1 MEKVINGV
9 SCRVVE
15 KEWDVYFDMALTMF
29 EEIVKNNQA
38 GKPSVFIVPVGPTDQ
53 YPILAKLI
61 NSQRVSLKNVHFFN
75 MDEYLVSPTQWISED
90 DPMSFHGRMK
100 REFYDR
106 VDESLVM
113 PESQRH
119 FPEPG
124 HEKEYD
130 ELIAGLGGVDMC
142 FGGLGINGHVAFN
155 EAAEADDPITADAY
169 ADLETRVLPISR
181 ETRAVNAFGY
191 QRGDLAGMPEWC
203 ITVGM
208 KQILSSEKVYRAEP
222 PMAERAAEAC
232 AAWENGSPVA
242 GFSASQTAR
251 RALLHDGGYRTGDR
265 VSNKKCSILFEWNIF
280 IAILRGYCHKNGK
293 NGLLFLLRRILRLAV
308 VFFQQQNKI
317 PHDEDN
323 AAPKHD
329 DAKKQNL
336 DAGGVGA
343 ADDICLNDF
352 CQHVRKKQQS
362 GAVQNNTV
370 SDLRGFVLFA
380 HGVSLLRF
388 CTRIRYF

>member
-75 MDEYLVSPTQWISED
+75 MDEYLASPTQWISED

-169 ADLETRVLPISR
+169 ADLGTRVLPISR

-203 ITVGM
+203 ITC
-208 KQILSSEKVYRAEP
+208 LLYT
-222 PMAERAAEAC
+222 
-232 AAWENGSPVA
+232 SP
-242 GFSASQTAR
+242 SPR
-251 RALLHDGGYRTGDR
+251 DR
-265 VSNKKCSILFEWNIF
+265 
-280 IAILRGYCHKNGK
+280 G
-293 NGLLFLLRRILRLAV
+293 
-308 VFFQQQNKI
+308 
-317 PHDEDN
+317 
-323 AAPKHD
+323 
-329 DAKKQNL
+329 
-336 DAGGVGA
+336 
-343 ADDICLNDF
+343 
-352 CQHVRKKQQS
+352 
-362 GAVQNNTV
+362 
-370 SDLRGFVLFA
+370 
-380 HGVSLLRF
+380 
-388 CTRIRYF
+388 

>member
-9 SCRVVE
+9 FCRVVE

-29 EEIVKNNQA
+29 EEIVKNNRA

-155 EAAEADDPITADAY
+155 EAAEADDPITAG
-169 ADLETRVLPISR
+169 TRMPSWVPACCPSAGRPGRSMPSATSAAIWR
-181 ETRAVNAFGY
+181 ECR
-191 QRGDLAGMPEWC
+191 
-203 ITVGM
+203 
-208 KQILSSEKVYRAEP
+208 
-222 PMAERAAEAC
+222 
-232 AAWENGSPVA
+232 NGASPWA
-242 GFSASQTAR
+242 
-251 RALLHDGGYRTGDR
+251 
-265 VSNKKCSILFEWNIF
+265 
-280 IAILRGYCHKNGK
+280 
-293 NGLLFLLRRILRLAV
+293 
-308 VFFQQQNKI
+308 
-317 PHDEDN
+317 
-323 AAPKHD
+323 
-329 DAKKQNL
+329 
-336 DAGGVGA
+336 
-343 ADDICLNDF
+343 
-352 CQHVRKKQQS
+352 
-362 GAVQNNTV
+362 
-370 SDLRGFVLFA
+370 
-380 HGVSLLRF
+380 
-388 CTRIRYF
+388 

>member
-9 SCRVVE
+9 FCRVVE

-130 ELIAGLGGVDMC
+130 ELIANLGGALADWASTVMWPSTRRRKPTIPSPRTRMPIWGPVC
-142 FGGLGINGHVAFN
+142 CPSAGRPGRSMPSATSAAIWRECRNGA
-155 EAAEADDPITADAY
+155 
-169 ADLETRVLPISR
+169 
-181 ETRAVNAFGY
+181 
-191 QRGDLAGMPEWC
+191 
-203 ITVGM
+203 
-208 KQILSSEKVYRAEP
+208 
-222 PMAERAAEAC
+222 
-232 AAWENGSPVA
+232 SPWA
-242 GFSASQTAR
+242 
-251 RALLHDGGYRTGDR
+251 
-265 VSNKKCSILFEWNIF
+265 
-280 IAILRGYCHKNGK
+280 
-293 NGLLFLLRRILRLAV
+293 
-308 VFFQQQNKI
+308 
-317 PHDEDN
+317 
-323 AAPKHD
+323 
-329 DAKKQNL
+329 
-336 DAGGVGA
+336 
-343 ADDICLNDF
+343 
-352 CQHVRKKQQS
+352 
-362 GAVQNNTV
+362 
-370 SDLRGFVLFA
+370 
-380 HGVSLLRF
+380 
-388 CTRIRYF
+388 

>member
-9 SCRVVE
+9 FCRVVE

-61 NSQRVSLKNVHFFN
+61 NSQLVSLKNVHFFN

-113 PESQRH
+113 PESQRR

-142 FGGLGINGHVAFN
+142 FGGLGINGHVG
-155 EAAEADDPITADAY
+155 
-169 ADLETRVLPISR
+169 TRVLPISR

-208 KQILSSEKVYRAEP
+208 KQILSSEKVYIALNRPWQSGPLKHVLHGEMVP
-222 PMAERAAEAC
+222 QWP
-232 AAWENGSPVA
+232 GS
-242 GFSASQTAR
+242 
-251 RALLHDGGYRTGDR
+251 
-265 VSNKKCSILFEWNIF
+265 
-280 IAILRGYCHKNGK
+280 
-293 NGLLFLLRRILRLAV
+293 LLRRLPDV
-308 VFFQQQNKI
+308 
-317 PHDEDN
+317 
-323 AAPKHD
+323 
-329 DAKKQNL
+329 
-336 DAGGVGA
+336 
-343 ADDICLNDF
+343 
-352 CQHVRKKQQS
+352 
-362 GAVQNNTV
+362 
-370 SDLRGFVLFA
+370 
-380 HGVSLLRF
+380 RF
-388 CTRIRYF
+388 CMTEDIARGIV

>member
-142 FGGLGINGHVAFN
+142 FDGLGINGHVAFN

-169 ADLETRVLPISR
+169 ADLGTRVLPISR

-208 KQILSSEKVYRAEP
+208 KQILSSRKVYI
-222 PMAERAAEAC
+222 
-232 AAWENGSPVA
+232 
-242 GFSASQTAR
+242 
-251 RALLHDGGYRTGDR
+251 ALNRP
-265 VSNKKCSILFEWNIF
+265 W
-280 IAILRGYCHKNGK
+280 
-293 NGLLFLLRRILRLAV
+293 
-308 VFFQQQNKI
+308 
-317 PHDEDN
+317 
-323 AAPKHD
+323 
-329 DAKKQNL
+329 
-336 DAGGVGA
+336 
-343 ADDICLNDF
+343 
-352 CQHVRKKQQS
+352 QS
-362 GAVQNNTV
+362 GP
-370 SDLRGFVLFA
+370 LKHVL
-380 HGVSLLRF
+380 HGEMVPQWPGSLLRGLPDVRF
-388 CTRIRYF
+388 CMTEDIARGIV

>member
-1 MEKVINGV
+1 LEKVINGV

-29 EEIVKNNQA
+29 EEIVKNNQT

-124 HEKEYD
+124 HEKDYD

-155 EAAEADDPITADAY
+155 EAAEADDPPR
-169 ADLETRVLPISR
+169 TRMPIWGPVCCPSAGRPGRSMPSATSAAIWR
-181 ETRAVNAFGY
+181 ECR
-191 QRGDLAGMPEWC
+191 
-203 ITVGM
+203 
-208 KQILSSEKVYRAEP
+208 
-222 PMAERAAEAC
+222 
-232 AAWENGSPVA
+232 NGASPWA
-242 GFSASQTAR
+242 
-251 RALLHDGGYRTGDR
+251 
-265 VSNKKCSILFEWNIF
+265 
-280 IAILRGYCHKNGK
+280 
-293 NGLLFLLRRILRLAV
+293 
-308 VFFQQQNKI
+308 
-317 PHDEDN
+317 
-323 AAPKHD
+323 
-329 DAKKQNL
+329 
-336 DAGGVGA
+336 
-343 ADDICLNDF
+343 
-352 CQHVRKKQQS
+352 
-362 GAVQNNTV
+362 
-370 SDLRGFVLFA
+370 
-380 HGVSLLRF
+380 
-388 CTRIRYF
+388 

>member
-75 MDEYLVSPTQWISED
+75 MDEYLVSPTQWIRED

-106 VDESLVM
+106 VDEDLIM

-124 HEKEYD
+124 HEQEYD
-130 ELIAGLGGVDMC
+130 RLIADLGGVDMC

-169 ADLETRVLPISR
+169 ADLGTRVLPISR

-208 KQILSSEKVYRAEP
+208 KQILSSRKVYIALNRPWQSGPLKHVLHGEMVP
-222 PMAERAAEAC
+222 QWP
-232 AAWENGSPVA
+232 GS
-242 GFSASQTAR
+242 
-251 RALLHDGGYRTGDR
+251 
-265 VSNKKCSILFEWNIF
+265 
-280 IAILRGYCHKNGK
+280 
-293 NGLLFLLRRILRLAV
+293 LLRRLPDVRLCMT
-308 VFFQQQNKI
+308 
-317 PHDEDN
+317 EDI
-323 AAPKHD
+323 A
-329 DAKKQNL
+329 
-336 DAGGVGA
+336 
-343 ADDICLNDF
+343 
-352 CQHVRKKQQS
+352 
-362 GAVQNNTV
+362 
-370 SDLRGFVLFA
+370 RGIV
-380 HGVSLLRF
+380 
-388 CTRIRYF
+388 

>member
-113 PESQRH
+113 PESQRR

-124 HEKEYD
+124 HEKERIQI
-130 ELIAGLGGVDMC
+130 LRI
-142 FGGLGINGHVAFN
+142 
-155 EAAEADDPITADAY
+155 DD
-169 ADLETRVLPISR
+169 LLRL
-181 ETRAVNAFGY
+181 
-191 QRGDLAGMPEWC
+191 LAGHGVRERPPDGLPLQRRPATDGPLS
-203 ITVGM
+203 IT
-208 KQILSSEKVYRAEP
+208 P
-222 PMAERAAEAC
+222 
-232 AAWENGSPVA
+232 
-242 GFSASQTAR
+242 
-251 RALLHDGGYRTGDR
+251 
-265 VSNKKCSILFEWNIF
+265 
-280 IAILRGYCHKNGK
+280 
-293 NGLLFLLRRILRLAV
+293 
-308 VFFQQQNKI
+308 
-317 PHDEDN
+317 PHDRHDRRERS
-323 AAPKHD
+323 ARQGRTIIASPKT
-329 DAKKQNL
+329 
-336 DAGGVGA
+336 
-343 ADDICLNDF
+343 
-352 CQHVRKKQQS
+352 S
-362 GAVQNNTV
+362 
-370 SDLRGFVLFA
+370 
-380 HGVSLLRF
+380 
-388 CTRIRYF
+388 RIRFSPNTLSRYRSMSHCKRRNRKQSV

>member
-124 HEKEYD
+124 HEKERIQI
-130 ELIAGLGGVDMC
+130 LRI
-142 FGGLGINGHVAFN
+142 
-155 EAAEADDPITADAY
+155 DD
-169 ADLETRVLPISR
+169 LLRL
-181 ETRAVNAFGY
+181 
-191 QRGDLAGMPEWC
+191 LAGHGVRERPPDGLPLQRRPATDGPLS
-203 ITVGM
+203 IT
-208 KQILSSEKVYRAEP
+208 P
-222 PMAERAAEAC
+222 
-232 AAWENGSPVA
+232 
-242 GFSASQTAR
+242 
-251 RALLHDGGYRTGDR
+251 
-265 VSNKKCSILFEWNIF
+265 
-280 IAILRGYCHKNGK
+280 
-293 NGLLFLLRRILRLAV
+293 
-308 VFFQQQNKI
+308 
-317 PHDEDN
+317 PHDRHDRRERS
-323 AAPKHD
+323 ARQGRTIIASPKT
-329 DAKKQNL
+329 
-336 DAGGVGA
+336 
-343 ADDICLNDF
+343 
-352 CQHVRKKQQS
+352 S
-362 GAVQNNTV
+362 
-370 SDLRGFVLFA
+370 
-380 HGVSLLRF
+380 
-388 CTRIRYF
+388 RIRFSPNTLSRYRSMSHCKRRNRKQSV

>member
-124 HEKEYD
+124 HEQEYD
-130 ELIAGLGGVDMC
+130 RLIADLVIGLSRKIANSGFPLEFHFDLSATPERCVTDAYSAYSKFIEKALREHRCGLITYRYFYYDPQIVKLIEEFQKQGGKMLMINSFGHFPEVPSVCIDDARGGELAARHLLEKNCDHFIYCDPTDEPRSAGFIEALSTAGRRRQLKIFEQRDYTAAVLTYLLSLPRSARPGIFMPSDVDAIR
-142 FGGLGINGHVAFN
+142 FLSAARERGLEVRKDFLLIGYDGQLLTDMLATPLSTIFQPFLELG
-155 EAAEADDPITADAY
+155 EKAAETILQLIEGKSVKNSLIEPYLIERDS
-169 ADLETRVLPISR
+169 SR
-181 ETRAVNAFGY
+181 P
-191 QRGDLAGMPEWC
+191 L
-203 ITVGM
+203 
-208 KQILSSEKVYRAEP
+208 
-222 PMAERAAEAC
+222 
-232 AAWENGSPVA
+232 
-242 GFSASQTAR
+242 
-251 RALLHDGGYRTGDR
+251 
-265 VSNKKCSILFEWNIF
+265 
-280 IAILRGYCHKNGK
+280 
-293 NGLLFLLRRILRLAV
+293 
-308 VFFQQQNKI
+308 
-317 PHDEDN
+317 
-323 AAPKHD
+323 
-329 DAKKQNL
+329 
-336 DAGGVGA
+336 
-343 ADDICLNDF
+343 
-352 CQHVRKKQQS
+352 
-362 GAVQNNTV
+362 
-370 SDLRGFVLFA
+370 
-380 HGVSLLRF
+380 
-388 CTRIRYF
+388 

>member
-9 SCRVVE
+9 FCRVVE

-29 EEIVKNNQA
+29 EEIAKNNQA

-169 ADLETRVLPISR
+169 ADLGTRVLPISR

-208 KQILSSEKVYRAEP
+208 KQILSSEKVYIALNRPWQSGPLKHVLHGEMVP
-222 PMAERAAEAC
+222 QWP
-232 AAWENGSPVA
+232 GS
-242 GFSASQTAR
+242 
-251 RALLHDGGYRTGDR
+251 
-265 VSNKKCSILFEWNIF
+265 
-280 IAILRGYCHKNGK
+280 
-293 NGLLFLLRRILRLAV
+293 LLRRLPDV
-308 VFFQQQNKI
+308 
-317 PHDEDN
+317 
-323 AAPKHD
+323 
-329 DAKKQNL
+329 
-336 DAGGVGA
+336 
-343 ADDICLNDF
+343 
-352 CQHVRKKQQS
+352 
-362 GAVQNNTV
+362 
-370 SDLRGFVLFA
+370 
-380 HGVSLLRF
+380 RF
-388 CTRIRYF
+388 CMTEDIARGIV

>member
-9 SCRVVE
+9 FCRVVE

-106 VDESLVM
+106 VDEDLIM

-130 ELIAGLGGVDMC
+130 ELIADLGGVDMC

-169 ADLETRVLPISR
+169 AELGTRVLPISR

-191 QRGDLAGMPEWC
+191 QRFTTKGDANDAVDGAPVR
-203 ITVGM
+203 TRG
-208 KQILSSEKVYRAEP
+208 KKVYIALNRPWQSGPLKHVLHGEMVP
-222 PMAERAAEAC
+222 QWP
-232 AAWENGSPVA
+232 GS
-242 GFSASQTAR
+242 
-251 RALLHDGGYRTGDR
+251 
-265 VSNKKCSILFEWNIF
+265 
-280 IAILRGYCHKNGK
+280 
-293 NGLLFLLRRILRLAV
+293 LLRRLPDV
-308 VFFQQQNKI
+308 
-317 PHDEDN
+317 
-323 AAPKHD
+323 
-329 DAKKQNL
+329 
-336 DAGGVGA
+336 
-343 ADDICLNDF
+343 
-352 CQHVRKKQQS
+352 
-362 GAVQNNTV
+362 
-370 SDLRGFVLFA
+370 
-380 HGVSLLRF
+380 RF
-388 CTRIRYF
+388 CMTEDIARGIV